1 MPRPRREMTPDEEY
15 SRKLSYILRHG
26 ATKEK
31 LPIREDGY
39 LSVGVLLNR
48 AGIKGK
54 WNLEDTK
61 RVVRDNDKQR
71 YKLIFEPTEKQPKEP
86 TDPNDCTGYWIR
98 ANQGHTINTK
108 VEMKALKTPEDFPTL
123 EIFHA
128 TSKQVLPIVLKEG
141 LSKMKRQHIHLATD
155 LVTEG
160 GSVAGKRLN
169 REVFIYINVPKALE
183 AGTEFFLSENGVVL
197 TEGKDGKISREF
209 FSKILDKNNQPVDL
223 EALA

>member
-71 YKLIFEPTEKQPKEP
+71 YKLIFEPTENSPKNPQTP
-86 TDPNDCTGYWIR
+86 TIARDTGSELTR
-98 ANQGHTINTK
+98 DT
-108 VEMKALKTPEDFPTL
+108 LSTP
-123 EIFHA
+123 
-128 TSKQVLPIVLKEG
+128 
-141 LSKMKRQHIHLATD
+141 R
-155 LVTEG
+155 
-160 GSVAGKRLN
+160 
-169 REVFIYINVPKALE
+169 
-183 AGTEFFLSENGVVL
+183 
-197 TEGKDGKISREF
+197 SR
-209 FSKILDKNNQPVDL
+209 
-223 EALA
+223 

>member
-1 MPRPRREMTPDEEY
+1 MTPDEEY

-31 LPIREDGY
+31 LPIRDDGY
-39 LSVGVLLNR
+39 LSVAVLLNR

-71 YKLIFEPTEKQPKEP
+71 YKLIFEPTDKCLQEP
-86 TDPNDCTGYWIR
+86 TDPTDCTGYWIR
-98 ANQGHTINTK
+98 ANQGHTIDSK
-108 VEMKALKTPEDFPTL
+108 VEMKALAKPEDFPTL
-123 EIFHA
+123 DIFHA
-128 TSKQVLPIVLKEG
+128 TSKSVLPVILKDG
-141 LSKMKRQHIHLATD
+141 LSRMKRKHIHLATG

-169 REVFIYINVPKALE
+169 REVFIYVDVAKALE
-183 AGTEFFLSENGVVL
+183 AGIEFFLSENGVVL
-197 TEGKDGKISREF
+197 TEGKDGKITREF
-209 FSKILDKNNQPVDL
+209 FKKVLDKNDAPIDL
-223 EALA
+223 EAL